1 MKYIINNVI
10 IFTLAIRTLSLLN
23 DDRKSIVISKPA
35 SRLLMELIKNNTT
48 VIARQDLLKH
58 VWEDYGF
65 KGSNHNLNG
74 AVSEL
79 RKCLEALSLDPGIIK
94 TIPKVGFVMTA
105 EIMPAISGDT
115 SQKLEIK
122 TDSETDT
129 ESDSETDT
137 ESDSE
142 TDTDTDTE
150 ENRVNSE
157 LKSKK
162 SDRKK
167 HYAFIILV
175 MVLSLGVTAYLSG
188 MNLKKSSLQS
198 VMPLHL
204 YTFENCNVLSL
215 DDRRIYSN
223 NDLIALAKHDLANE
237 KIDCSITKKDIF
249 YMKTA
254 SQDKLYPSTFIAVC
268 NVSLR
273 GIHSHCQNIK
283 KINRS

>member
-35 SRLLMELIKNNTT
+35 SRLLMELIKKNTA
-48 VIARQDLLKH
+48 VIDRQDLLKN

-74 AVSEL
+74 AISEL
-79 RKCLEALSLDPGIIK
+79 RKCFEALSLDPGIIK

-105 EIMPAISGDT
+105 EIVPTISGDT
-115 SQKLEIK
+115 SQKLEAEA
-122 TDSETDT
+122 ETET
-129 ESDSETDT
+129 EGNE
-137 ESDSE
+137 
-142 TDTDTDTE
+142 
-150 ENRVNSE
+150 VNAE
-157 LKSKK
+157 LKSEKNDK
-162 SDRKK
+162 KK

-175 MVLSLGVTAYLSG
+175 IVLLLGVTAYLSG
-188 MNLKKSSLQS
+188 MNSKASSLQS

-223 NDLIALAKHDLANE
+223 NDLIALAKHDLANAN
-237 KIDCSITKKDIF
+237 IDCSITKKDIF
-249 YMKTA
+249 YMKTI

-268 NVSLR
+268 NVSFS
-273 GIHSHCQNIK
+273 GTHSHCQNIK
-283 KINRS
+283 KINRN